1 MIRLRHTS
9 SLCTPIYNNFMWNT
23 REDLTKLTCIP
34 MYNNFIRKT
43 RDAGHVIFYFCK
55 IIFDVT
61 LSKSTMSICI
71 YIYSGIGIGSKTRVP
86 LELGLLVWYVIR
98 SLMMIKLLHPYQLP
112 LLLPNPSRSGFSVL
126 VKWFCNLVCSAS
138 NSKISIWWQIWFVL
152 VT

>member
-23 REDLTKLTCIP
+23 REDLTKLTRIP

-61 LSKSTMSICI
+61 PSKSTMSVCM
-71 YIYSGIGIGSKTRVP
+71 YIYGGIGIGSKTRVP

-98 SLMMIKLLHPYQLP
+98 SFDDDQIVASLP
-112 LLLPNPSRSGFSVL
+112 AALTSSKSKQKRFFSLGEMVL
-126 VKWFCNLVCSAS
+126 QFGVFSL
-138 NSKISIWWQIWFVL
+138 
-152 VT
+152 

>member
-23 REDLTKLTCIP
+23 REDLTKLTRIP

-43 RDAGHVIFYFCK
+43 RDARHVIFYFCK

-61 LSKSTMSICI
+61 PSKSTMSICM
-71 YIYSGIGIGSKTRVP
+71 YIYGCIGIGSKTRVP

-98 SLMMIKLLHPYQLP
+98 SFDDDQIVASLP
-112 LLLPNPSRSGFSVL
+112 AALTSSKSKQKRFFSLGEMVL
-126 VKWFCNLVCSAS
+126 EFGVFSL
-138 NSKISIWWQIWFVL
+138 
-152 VT
+152 